1 MKGNIESFSENI
13 LTYAWI
19 WNSNTQVTIMI
30 EWTLAKERLRK
41 GWRRE
46 KYEVSNKTKE
56 PCNQQHKQ
64 PVEETKLMILTFQR
78 NKRRQSQKKITAQ
91 KKTRKERRDMLP
103 IGPFQNKEGH
113 PKTKLCAIW

>member
-30 EWTLAKERLRK
+30 ERTLAKERLRK

-78 NKRRQSQKKITAQ
+78 NKRRQSQNDKNSLPKKKHG
-91 KKTRKERRDMLP
+91 KKEW
-103 IGPFQNKEGH
+103 I
-113 PKTKLCAIW
+113 C